1 MRSDGVSKLRSLA
14 PREKNSSNAA
24 PRAAAAQVPAV
35 ATPKK
40 PALIPTLEKT
50 LEQQPQDSNGTN
62 ASYRMISPGNASKQ
76 QLNHTATPPLP
87 QGNMRYRRS
96 PFGHLDEVRVY
107 R

>member
-50 LEQQPQDSNGTN
+50 REQQPQDSNGTN
-62 ASYRMISPGNASKQ
+62 ASYRIISPGNALSQ
-76 QLNHTATPPLP
+76 QRNHTATPPLP

-96 PFGHLDEVRVY
+96 PFDEVRVH